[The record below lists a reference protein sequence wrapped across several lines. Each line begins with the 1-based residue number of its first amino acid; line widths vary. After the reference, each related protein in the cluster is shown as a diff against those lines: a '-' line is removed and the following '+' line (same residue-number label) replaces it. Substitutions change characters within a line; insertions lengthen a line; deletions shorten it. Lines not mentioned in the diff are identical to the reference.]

1 MNPTATIPQATTGS
15 RVSWSTELVGAAAA
29 VACALVLWATLVPLG
44 GLELAADMGGSVKQI
59 GVLDI
64 ALTAFGAGRLGLLA
78 LRVLER
84 FTGRAVT
91 IWTVTA
97 LVVLVLSYGG
107 ALMAVSTAA
116 MWALIGL
123 HSVVAAVIIAV
134 GVRTRR

>member
-64 ALTAFGAGRLGLLA
+64 ALTAFGAGLVGLLA

-84 FTGRAVT
+84 FT
-91 IWTVTA
+91 
-97 LVVLVLSYGG
+97 L
-107 ALMAVSTAA
+107 AA
-116 MWALIGL
+116 GKMKEL
-123 HSVVAAVIIAV
+123 HDLPA
-134 GVRTRR
+134 GVRHCVDHEAQPKTPECSKA